1 MTKAQRFLILA
12 ILLLVVPVLVWMFF
26 LGKLHGIPPTHKL
39 AFFKFAFV
47 KTMKLEDWR
56 LMAAFL
62 LSFPVTFIFA
72 KFGGLLDDPGF
83 QGKGFKRFL
92 RGTKIVTKNKLAE
105 LTKER
110 VTIKDIRTSLKLAN
124 KDKSLDLKHKVEIF
138 KKSLAQ
144 RKKMLEKQITV
155 GGVPIPTK
163 IETLHF
169 LLNGS
174 TGAGKSV
181 TLREMVNCIIQRGD
195 RLIIVDPDADMF
207 SRFGKKGDVLLN
219 PFDKR
224 TAYWSIFNEI
234 RAEYD
239 YTRLCGSIVP
249 PAADKS
255 AEEWN
260 GYARVILESSMRVLK
275 QEAGAKTPSMH
286 EVSKLATI
294 VDVPTMKAK
303 LKGTNA
309 ESMFVQGAD
318 KALGSARFVLNNRLP
333 PFKDM
338 PQGDF
343 SIRDFLANGK
353 GNIYITWR
361 EDQTTDLKPLIS
373 AWIDIIC
380 SSMLSLEEDSSRS
393 MWLFLDELASMD
405 KIKSL
410 VDALTKGRRK
420 GLRVVAGIQSIS
432 QLKDIYG
439 KEAATILMSCFR
451 SLIVMGGS
459 KTDAETSEEMSKA
472 LGEHEVIRDN
482 KNRSSGGGKTSV
494 SKSEQVQRERVIL
507 PSEISSLPELTG
519 IISFAGDYPICRF
532 KSEYVDFKKENK
544 PFVERDF

>member
-12 ILLLVVPVLVWMFF
+12 ILLLVVPVLVWMFV
-26 LGKLHGIPPTHKL
+26 LGKLHGIPPIHKL

-105 LTKER
+105 LTRERKKEQ
-110 VTIKDIRTSLKLAN
+110 VTI
-124 KDKSLDLKHKVEIF
+124 
-138 KKSLAQ
+138 
-144 RKKMLEKQITV
+144 
-155 GGVPIPTK
+155 GGVPIPIK

-181 TLREMVNCIIQRGD
+181 TLREMVNCIIKRGD

-207 SRFGKKGDVLLN
+207 SRFGKKGDILLN
-219 PFDKR
+219 PYDKR
-224 TAYWSIFNEI
+224 TQGWSVFNEI
-234 RAEYD
+234 KADFD
-239 YTRLCGSIVP
+239 YRNFCGSMVP

-275 QEAGAKTPSMH
+275 QEAGTQTPSMD
-286 EVSKLATI
+286 EVTRLATI
-294 VDVPTMKAK
+294 VDVPTMKKK
-303 LKGTNA
+303 LQGTNA

-333 PFKDM
+333 IFKEM

-343 SIRDFLANGK
+343 SIRDFLANGT

-361 EDQTTDLKPLIS
+361 EDQATALKPIIS

-380 SSMLSLEEDSSRS
+380 SAMLSLEEDSNRS

-532 KSEYVDFKKENK
+532 KSEYVNYEKKNK
-544 PFVERDF
+544 PFVDMDY